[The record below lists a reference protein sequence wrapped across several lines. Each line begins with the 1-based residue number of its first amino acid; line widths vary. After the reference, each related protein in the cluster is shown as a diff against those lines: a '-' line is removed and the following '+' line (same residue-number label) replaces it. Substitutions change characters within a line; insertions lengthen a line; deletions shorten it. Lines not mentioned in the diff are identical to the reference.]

1 VSPDVSVDAPDA
13 PDGAP
18 GQALKAK
25 ATKVG
30 YATGLTNLIDDEEGA
45 TQENR
50 GRKKM
55 SGQINRFDYFC
66 DARQQDSATVD
77 QSVAG
82 GDEGAMAETMRAIA
96 LYRSSAA

>member
-1 VSPDVSVDAPDA
+1 MIRRAPPITLRIVKRKPAVSPDVSVDAPDT

-45 TQENR
+45 TFENR
-50 GRKKM
+50 DRKKM
-55 SGQINRFDYFC
+55 SDQVNRFDYFA
-66 DARQQDSATVD
+66 DARK
-77 QSVAG
+77 
-82 GDEGAMAETMRAIA
+82 
-96 LYRSSAA
+96 